1 MSLVDLSEDALVQCL
16 ETIDSRDLVLGI
28 RHLEPLDQRNIL
40 DRIASILGMDYVEIL
55 KLGVLQEY

>member
-1 MSLVDLSEDALVQCL
+1 MSLADLSEDALVQCL

-28 RHLEPLDQRNIL
+28 RHLEPRDQRSIL
-40 DRIASILGMDYVEIL
+40 DRISSILGMDYAEIL